1 MRFRDRRDAGPV
13 GGKARTVCGRPD
25 VVVLALPRGGL
36 PVGLEVATRL
46 GMPLD
51 VFVVRKFGVPGNE
64 GLAMGASGGT
74 RVLNEVIGSL
84 HIPESVIDATADRE
98 RRELA
103 RCERLYRDDCPI
115 LDVKGRTMLLVDDG
129 LATGSTMRAAIHGTT

>member
-74 RVLNEVIGSL
+74 RVLNEVIGPL